1 MYCKHFI
8 DIRIHVRNTTA
19 DDEVA
24 PEWTIN
30 FTVKFLFPL

>member
-1 MYCKHFI
+1 MPVQFSGAYEYNF
-8 DIRIHVRNTTA
+8 A